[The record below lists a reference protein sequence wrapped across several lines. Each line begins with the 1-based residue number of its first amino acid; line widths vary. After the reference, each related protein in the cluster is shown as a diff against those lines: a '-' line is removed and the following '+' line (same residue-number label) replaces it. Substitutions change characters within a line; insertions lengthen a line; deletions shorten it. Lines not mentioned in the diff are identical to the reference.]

1 MQRYWD
7 WYVPQ
12 RTVRKDPLV
21 APLLAT
27 DDELRALPPLYL
39 MAAGIDPL
47 LSDTLTLSR
56 RLAALDRRDPLTIVP
71 GVVHGFLQ
79 MSTSLKA
86 ARDAIAKA
94 GAAARRLANT
104 DPINRRK

>member
-1 MQRYWD
+1 M
-7 WYVPQ
+7 
-12 RTVRKDPLV
+12 TVRKDPLA

-27 DDELRALPPLYL
+27 DGEFRALPPLYL

-47 LSDTLTLSR
+47 LSDTLALSR
-56 RLAALDRRDPLTIVP
+56 RLAALGRRDPLTVVP

-86 ARDAIAKA
+86 ARDAIAEA
-94 GAAARRLANT
+94 GAAARRLAETNPT
-104 DPINRRK
+104 NRRKR